1 MLKSK
6 TTIDEMIKLLEN
18 KNIKFILMSKEEAR
32 DDLIKNNNYYNITSY
47 KKNFIKY
54 HWQHIVNYSILSMRW
69 KNIKSFL
76 KGKRYDGG
84 LFFYFKRYF
93 YCTVN

>member
-54 HWQHIVNYSILSMRW
+54 H
-69 KNIKSFL
+69 
-76 KGKRYDGG
+76 
-84 LFFYFKRYF
+84 
-93 YCTVN
+93 